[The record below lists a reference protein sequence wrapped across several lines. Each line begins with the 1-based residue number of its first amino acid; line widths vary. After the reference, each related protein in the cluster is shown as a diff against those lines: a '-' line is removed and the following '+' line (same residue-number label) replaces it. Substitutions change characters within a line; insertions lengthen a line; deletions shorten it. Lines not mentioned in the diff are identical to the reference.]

1 MKKEFEYA
9 LEKYAKERG
18 VSSERIVG
26 ICNEFIDGFSFI
38 KNIKKAVSIF
48 GSTRCSTDSD
58 AYQQATKLAFDLSH
72 EGFAIVTGGGPG
84 IMEGANRGAFEA
96 GGKSVGLNIILSK
109 KQQSNKYVK
118 ESIFFQHF
126 YSRKTMLS
134 FASQVYI
141 YFPGGFGTLDELFEM
156 LILVQTKEI
165 PPTPIILVGK
175 EFWSPLTEWIEKI
188 IYEKHRAVSKEDLKI
203 FYLVDDAKEAYD
215 LVVKITKNK
224 I

>member
-1 MKKEFEYA
+1 
-9 LEKYAKERG
+9 
-18 VSSERIVG
+18 
-26 ICNEFIDGFSFI
+26 
-38 KNIKKAVSIF
+38 
-48 GSTRCSTDSD
+48 
-58 AYQQATKLAFDLSH
+58 
-72 EGFAIVTGGGPG
+72 
-84 IMEGANRGAFEA
+84 
-96 GGKSVGLNIILSK
+96 
-109 KQQSNKYVK
+109 
-118 ESIFFQHF
+118 
-126 YSRKTMLS
+126 MLS

-175 EFWSPLTEWIEKI
+175 EFWSPLTEWIEKV